1 MDDLEFQ
8 HQTSNNVQIILFICA
23 FVS

>member
-8 HQTSNNVQIILFICA
+8 HQTSNVQIILFICA